1 MNEYEISIWEDI
13 SSSSPS
19 GTSFREKK
27 IAIIGSDKLTSSCRA
42 VNPQLIRNINGTHT
56 FTFKMY
62 YYCQKEDL
70 IDSVSADPIYGPNGY
85 VNPFISYLTN
95 ERKVKVKWGNKWY
108 DLIIKEIQED
118 SSGKVITY
126 TCTDTY
132 INELSKTGFNL
143 VFDNELMNNSG
154 TAFELANKILG
165 SDTDW
170 TVDQEESDRLY
181 EEREETGYQCNVSN
195 SIMATEDKTGD
206 NIVISS
212 NDSVVIYYSQ
222 IIELLNSEETSG
234 SKIFQFGLVNNNSS
248 SETGWQ
254 GIPLIDVTSCTSTN
268 ELSWSINGT
277 VVTIAGISIDISS
290 SSSINALCRA
300 KRLVNSL
307 KMEYDE
313 LTQRY
318 CTVYNDG
325 DIYGYEDTNID
336 DAVAVVNVI
345 TNSKD
350 FTNEAAGWIFEDLPE
365 VKLYPELDSVSNVDM
380 YEAKGYLKIEYSS
393 NNTNYNS
400 GLTYCGSYLP
410 DGLQKGTKYVLRFK
424 ARTDNNGKPGD
435 TYYSGNLSCFIGEY
449 TEENKVKKPKSGETS
464 IINFSTWQAD
474 SDNWRYSIAEVE
486 RSYSKNQLD
495 EGALGFFINTPSGGK
510 IWLEEI
516 QFFKWVPAQPIS
528 TGNQQQNVV
537 EDFIRPDQF
546 ATLSL
551 VKKRYSYYRKGVF
564 SSKKDIEFSYQGFEK
579 SSQFTPVYN
588 NFSKIRTISG
598 SKSNKFNLLQTL
610 AEQFECWIQFKI
622 NHNPDGSIIDKK
634 IVFKTEIGEEVPYGF
649 VYGIDLKTIKRTV
662 KSDSIV
668 TKTIVLPNNN
678 EFAKYG
684 SCNIS
689 RSMFNPARNTV
700 IFNFDY
706 YISKGMLDKDF
717 LLNALYGSNGYY
729 PSLSNL
735 YISYDAESEKLNKLK
750 SEELRTNSYYYTIKT
765 AKDSALELISSYK
778 SRISSLLGREFNG
791 SLEEIGPLM
800 QKYSDP
806 RTPNPTA
813 LKLLE
818 GWQTVANKGSEY
830 DDKLREIEEAK
841 AKIDSEIATCEENIE
856 GYKNSIKTKEE
867 EFSKTFSRFIQEG
880 TWQDE
885 SYVDDDLYYLDGAA
899 IASRSAVPQV
909 DYDISVFRI
918 SALEEYKDKTFNLGD
933 RTFVYDKEFF
943 GAITGD
949 LNIPVPVTIT
959 EITYYFDEPEKDSFK
974 VRNYKDAFD
983 DLFQRITASVQ
994 SLKLVEGTYARA
1006 ANAVLPSQTFN
1017 QDILLNSIRNNLQLT
1032 MNAVNNTV
1040 VQDLNGITVSSI
1052 DDPAKQVRI
1061 NAMGIF
1067 ISNTGGESWKKA
1079 IGNEGIFTE
1088 ELTEG
1093 LIDINKIPIYQGDHP
1108 LFRWDQKGIN
1118 AYPFKEYTGIEE
1130 KSVYGVA
1137 LITGQSVSVYP
1148 YNEEEPIT
1156 IRDSSRSWF
1165 FSKYQLSK
1173 IIKKEEDTGSEEFWI
1188 GYINYTPSNYSNQQ
1202 TYEINSLCT
1211 YPAGSGDRYSCIEE
1225 ITIPEEWTP
1234 SHWRTDPALLSIDK
1248 TYHNNFTWTKSKSI
1262 NESNNTVTYTI
1273 RIFQDEVQKFKGITA
1288 TITNEGTPEEEIQ
1301 WGNTPKYST
1310 EFPYSFT
1317 AINPNTFVRFD
1328 RFGLYGLNSN
1338 SEEQWDPD
1346 SEEDVWDHAQFGLT
1360 WKGFFLKKKD
1370 NDNGN
1375 RVVLEMSSEND
1386 FAISED
1392 INEQKIYSIDLLS
1405 DITAKKVDDESDT
1418 TFHTRDGIFI
1428 PTKQILNL
1436 FYETNTEG
1444 NQEII
1449 FAYVAPYS
1457 DTKTYNIDDICVKKT
1472 NDVWVFYKCIQQIT
1486 TAETWTL
1493 SHWEELSSIVI
1504 TQDFCYKIT
1513 LDWTR
1518 TKDSNLD
1525 KIDFKINDV
1534 TVFTIIN
1541 YDVDEENITPIY
1553 NEYKVEM
1560 TNFIERIKIGKF
1572 YEEIADEREERYG
1585 ILIRNKNDEVV
1596 METDD
1601 EGNLYLNGTIRA
1613 TDGYIGKWIIKD
1625 GCLSIGTETVG
1636 QNDVINA
1643 NGQFI
1648 VKSDGEITATKG
1660 SIANFSFR
1668 NGSLQSPPYD
1678 ASLFNTETSYIQFY
1692 TVGTDPRVPLFLA
1705 GYGLILPNGSIR
1717 QKGLFQISKS
1727 GEVNFTK
1734 MIGIP
1739 YWSDTTQTVAT
1750 QNPMIRT
1757 VGLEALTAVNVANT
1771 WLTGPIQIS
1780 GLPQAG
1786 GIFYGQ
1792 FIGIVNNISDKKM
1805 KKDIKN
1811 IDSIYENIFNDLR
1824 PITYSFKN
1832 DEKNKEHIG
1841 FIAQEIDSILKENS
1855 LNDSGIVSIANSE
1868 DKDNAFYTLSY
1879 TDFIPLNTW
1888 QIQLLKKRV
1897 AALEEKIAQ
1906 LESK

>member
-13 SSSSPS
+13 PSSSSS
-19 GTSFREKK
+19 GIGFGEKK

-42 VNPQLIRNINGTHT
+42 ITPQLVRNINGTNT

-70 IDSVSADPIYGPNGY
+70 IDSISVDPIYGPNGY
-85 VNPFISYLTN
+85 VNPFINYLTN
-95 ERKVKVKWGNKWY
+95 ERKVKVKWENEWY
-108 DLIIKEIQED
+108 DFIIKEIQED
-118 SSGKVITY
+118 SNGKIITY
-126 TCTDTY
+126 TCTDAY

-154 TAFELANKILG
+154 TAFELADKILG

-170 TVDQEESDRLY
+170 TVDQLGSDKLY
-181 EEREETGYQCNVSN
+181 EEREETGYQCNASG
-195 SIMATEDKTGD
+195 SITVIEDKTGD
-206 NIVISS
+206 SVIISS

-222 IIELLNSEETSG
+222 IIDLLNSEETSG
-234 SKIFQFGLVNNNSS
+234 SKTFQFGLVNNSS
-248 SETGWQ
+248 NNEAEWQ
-254 GIPLIDVTSCTSTN
+254 GIPLVDVTSCTSTD
-268 ELSWSINGT
+268 ELSWSVNGT
-277 VVTIAGISIDISS
+277 SITIAGISIN
-290 SSSINALCRA
+290 INNTDNLCRA
-300 KRLVNSL
+300 KRLINSV
-307 KMEYDE
+307 KTEYDE

-318 CTVYNDG
+318 CTVYNNG
-325 DIYGYEDTNID
+325 TIYGYEDTNID

-350 FTNEAAGWIFEDLPE
+350 FTNEAAGWVFEGLPE
-365 VKLYPELDSVSNVDM
+365 VKLYPELDSVSNVDI
-380 YEAKGYLKIEYSS
+380 YEAKGYLKIEYSN

-424 ARTDNNGKPGD
+424 ARTDNNGKPSD
-435 TYYSGNLSCFIGEY
+435 AYYTGNLSCFIGKY
-449 TEENKVKKPKSGETS
+449 TEEDKVKKPKDGEKS

-474 SDNWRYSIAEVE
+474 SDNWRYSIAEVLN
-486 RSYSKNQLD
+486 SYSKNQLD
-495 EGALGFFINTPSGGK
+495 EGILGFFINPASDTK

-528 TGNQQQNVV
+528 AENQQQNAQNNT

-551 VKKRYSYYRKGVF
+551 VKKRYSYYPKEVY
-564 SSKKDIEFSYQGFEK
+564 SSKKDIEFSYQGFEE
-579 SSQFTPVYN
+579 SSEFTPVYN
-588 NFSKIRTISG
+588 DFLKIRTING

-622 NHNPDGSIIDKK
+622 NHNSDGSIIDKK
-634 IVFKTEIGEEVPYGF
+634 IIFKTEIGEEIPYGF

-689 RSMFNPARNTV
+689 RSMFNPARNTI

-706 YISKGMLDKDF
+706 YISKGMLDKD
-717 LLNALYGSNGYY
+717 LLLDALYGSNGYY
-729 PSLSNL
+729 PYLSNL
-735 YISYDAESEKLNKLK
+735 YINYDAESEKLNKLK

-765 AKDSALELISSYK
+765 AKDSALELVTSYK
-778 SRISSLLGREFNG
+778 SRISSLLGKEFNG

-830 DDKLREIEEAK
+830 DDKLKEIEEAK
-841 AKIDSEIATCEENIE
+841 EKIDGEITTCEENIE
-856 GYKNSIKTKEE
+856 DYKSRIKTKEE

-899 IASRSAVPQV
+899 IASRSAAPQV

-918 SALEEYKDKTFNLGD
+918 SALEEYKNKVFNLGD

-1017 QDILLNSIRNNLQLT
+1017 QDILLNSIQNNLQLT
-1032 MNAVNNTV
+1032 MNAVNNVV

-1067 ISNTGGESWKKA
+1067 VSNTGGESWRNT
-1079 IGNEGIFTE
+1079 IGSEGIFTG

-1130 KSVYGVA
+1130 KSAYGVT
-1137 LITGQSVSVYP
+1137 LKSGQSVSVYP
-1148 YNEEEPIT
+1148 YDEEEPVLIQGA
-1156 IRDSSRSWF
+1156 RSCF
-1165 FSKYQLSK
+1165 FSKYQLST
-1173 IIKKEEDTGSEEFWI
+1173 IIKKEEAEGTEDLWF
-1188 GYINYTPSNYSNQQ
+1188 GYIDYTPPNYSNQQ

-1211 YPAGSGDRYSCIEE
+1211 YPSNNGNRYSCIEE
-1225 ITIPEEWTP
+1225 ITTPEEWNS
-1234 SHWRTDPALLSIDK
+1234 SHWRTNPALLSIDK
-1248 TYHNNFTWTKSKSI
+1248 TYHNNFSWTKTKSI
-1262 NESNNTVTYTI
+1262 SESNNNIVTYTI
-1273 RIFQDEVQKFKGITA
+1273 KIFQNGVQKFNSITA
-1288 TITNEGTPEEEIQ
+1288 TITNEGTPEEEVQ
-1301 WGNTPKYST
+1301 WNNTPKYNV
-1310 EFPYSFT
+1310 EFPYDFT

-1328 RFGLYGLNSN
+1328 RFGLYGLNSD

-1346 SEEDVWDHAQFGLT
+1346 SEEDVWSHAQFGLT

-1370 NDNGN
+1370 RDNGN
-1375 RVVLEMSSEND
+1375 RVILEMSSDND
-1386 FAISED
+1386 FAISEEQDYWQKTYPQMPEYQFTCTKYDTPSTTVTLTNNNATFLPFDQINDLFYAD
-1392 INEQKIYSIDLLS
+1392 IDFGEVEMVFAYIPNYSNTSTYNEGDLCYKLNISPNVAAAVVQCIVPITTPEEFNLTKWGILGYIEKDIPEQYYYKANFTWEKTKSSTELKIEFKNNNNIIYTIYKYS
-1405 DITAKKVDDESDT
+1405 DDPNHFSNFAT
-1418 TFHTRDGIFI
+1418 TFRIF
-1428 PTKQILNL
+1428 
-1436 FYETNTEG
+1436 G
-1444 NQEII
+1444 
-1449 FAYVAPYS
+1449 
-1457 DTKTYNIDDICVKKT
+1457 
-1472 NDVWVFYKCIQQIT
+1472 
-1486 TAETWTL
+1486 
-1493 SHWEELSSIVI
+1493 HG
-1504 TQDFCYKIT
+1504 
-1513 LDWTR
+1513 
-1518 TKDSNLD
+1518 
-1525 KIDFKINDV
+1525 
-1534 TVFTIIN
+1534 
-1541 YDVDEENITPIY
+1541 
-1553 NEYKVEM
+1553 
-1560 TNFIERIKIGKF
+1560 FIEHIKIGKF
-1572 YEEIADEREERYG
+1572 YEQTDYNLNSLYG
-1585 ILIRNKNDEVV
+1585 ILLKNHNNDTV
-1596 METDD
+1596 METDIN
-1601 EGNLYLNGTIRA
+1601 GNLILRGTVIA
-1613 TDGYIGKWIIKD
+1613 DSGAIGGW
-1625 GCLSIGTETVG
+1625 SIGDGKLSTGYTYSYNNVTNFTYCNLSG
-1636 QNDVINA
+1636 QSMWLPVLVDSNWIECAVRT
-1643 NGQFI
+1643 GGVMSSCFI
-1648 VKSDGEITATKG
+1648 VGKPSNTTAGNTIITT
-1660 SIANFSFR
+1660 
-1668 NGSLQSPPYD
+1668 
-1678 ASLFNTETSYIQFY
+1678 
-1692 TVGTDPRVPLFLA
+1692 
-1705 GYGLILPNGSIR
+1705 
-1717 QKGLFQISKS
+1717 
-1727 GEVNFTK
+1727 
-1734 MIGIP
+1734 
-1739 YWSDTTQTVAT
+1739 
-1750 QNPMIRT
+1750 
-1757 VGLEALTAVNVANT
+1757 
-1771 WLTGPIQIS
+1771 
-1780 GLPQAG
+1780 
-1786 GIFYGQ
+1786 
-1792 FIGIVNNISDKKM
+1792 ISDLVYWRQPQSSSDRNI
-1805 KKDIKN
+1805 KKDISSLELK
-1811 IDSIYENIFNDLR
+1811 YNDLFDDLK
-1824 PITYSFKN
+1824 PVTYKFKTGTDKIN
-1832 DEKNKEHIG
+1832 IG
-1841 FIAQEIDSILKENS
+1841 FIAQDIRDSLIKNNFKLDEVNFYTQYNS
-1855 LNDSGIVSIANSE
+1855 DMAKKINNSE
-1868 DKDNAFYTLSY
+1868 YTLSY